1 VGIFKG
7 ETQPLKVLIDTN
19 IIVDVALERQP
30 FYPDSQ
36 KILSIAYHQQIEGY
50 ISASTVS
57 DLYYIIRKVKG
68 RSLTLEFLQGIV
80 TFCPIAAVDRSVI
93 AMALTVNFKDFED
106 SIQYGTAITHQMDAI
121 VTRNPKDFTN
131 ATNLQ
136 ILTPHQL
143 IQTLKP

>member
-1 VGIFKG
+1 VGIFEG
-7 ETQPLKVLIDTN
+7 ETQPLK
-19 IIVDVALERQP
+19 RQP
-30 FYPDSQ
+30 FYPESQ

-68 RSLTLEFLQGIV
+68 RPLTLEFLQGIV
-80 TFCPIAAVDRSVI
+80 TFCPIAAVDQSVI

-106 SIQYGTAITHQMDAI
+106 SIQYSTAITHQMDAI

-136 ILTPHQL
+136 ILTHHQL
-143 IQTLKP
+143 IQTLTP